1 MSLPSRTSKENE
13 EMVEQK
19 YNSGMPVVPDLKD
32 FDMSSGGFFERVIF
46 NNRIL
51 VIVACLLATVVL
63 GFFAT
68 RLQVNASFEKMI
80 PSSSPYIKNYLA
92 YKSELP
98 GLGNSIRV
106 VVENKQGDIYN
117 PDYLLAL
124 QKVNDT
130 LYLIPGVDRSW
141 MKSLWMPI
149 VRWKEVTE
157 EGVEGGAVMPADY
170 DGSEAS
176 ISALRRNI
184 ARAGIIGGLVANDG
198 RSSMIVAPLLDTNPQ
213 TGEPLNYGEF
223 SRQLEEQ
230 LRSMESDKIGI
241 HIVGFSKLVGDLID
255 GLYAVM
261 LFFGASVIIA
271 AVFVYLYTRCL
282 RSTLLLVGIAV
293 AGVVWLLGLM
303 QLLGYELDPY
313 SILVPFLI
321 FAIGVSHGTQK
332 MNGILQDI
340 GRGTHKYVAA
350 RYTFRRLFLTGLT
363 ALLCNIVGFAV
374 LVIIDIP
381 VIRDLALTTSIGV
394 AVLIFTKLLLIPV
407 ALSYIGVSK
416 KAARIAI
423 EKDRAGEENRGFLG
437 HVWHGLDRF
446 TERRWA
452 TAVIA
457 LSLGVTAIGSVV
469 MLDLKVG
476 DLDPGAPE
484 LRPESRYNRDN
495 AYITAHY
502 GLSSDQFVV
511 IMKTSEDSC
520 RLYQSLQTM
529 DKLAWQLRQTEGV
542 QTTNSLAE
550 TVRFITAGMAEGS
563 GKWLTISRDQ
573 AITNSSVDAAMIS
586 APGITNQKCS
596 VTPLIA
602 YLADHKADTLNR
614 VLKVTE
620 DFAAQHNTAAESEQP
635 LEFLLAAGNAGIEAA
650 TNIEVEKGI
659 VTMYLAVYG
668 ATALLCLLTFRSW
681 RATVVALIPLL
692 MTTIICKALMV
703 WLGIGLKVATLP
715 VIAVGVGVG
724 VDYALYLLSVQLAVQ
739 ERGGS
744 LAVAYRRSLDFT
756 GRVVALIGLTMAA
769 GVVTWAWS
777 PIKFQADMGI
787 LLTFMFL
794 WNMLGALVLIP
805 ALSHFLLN
813 PKTTATSPEAARGEK
828 VAGSVEQGKRVNTQ
842 AVTAH

>member
-1 MSLPSRTSKENE
+1 
-13 EMVEQK
+13 MVEQK
-19 YNSGMPVVPDLKD
+19 YNSGMPVIRDLKD
-32 FDMSSGGFFERVIF
+32 FDKTSGGLLERIIF

-51 VIVACLLATVVL
+51 IIVACVLATLTL

-80 PSSSPYIKNYLA
+80 PSNSPYIKNYLA
-92 YKSELP
+92 YKNQLP
-98 GLGNSIRV
+98 GLGNTIRI
-106 VVENKQGDIYN
+106 VVENKKGDIYD
-117 PDYLLAL
+117 PEYLQVL

-157 EGVEGGAVMPADY
+157 QGIEGGAVMPSTY
-170 DGSEAS
+170 NGSEAS
-176 ISALRRNI
+176 INALRQNI
-184 ARAGIIGGLVANDG
+184 ARAGIIGNLVSNDSK
-198 RSSMIVAPLLDTNPQ
+198 SSMIVAPLLDTNPK
-213 TGEPLNYGEF
+213 TGLPLSYGEF
-223 SRQLEEQ
+223 SHQLEEQ
-230 LRSMESDKIGI
+230 IRSLESPTIGI

-255 GLYAVM
+255 GLYSVM
-261 LFFGASVIIA
+261 FFFGISVVIA
-271 AVFVYLYTRCL
+271 ALFVYLYTRCL
-282 RSTLLLVGIAV
+282 RSTLLLVGVAI

-303 QLLGYELDPY
+303 ELLGYELDPY

-321 FAIGVSHGTQK
+321 FAIGLSHGTQK

-340 GRGTHKYVAA
+340 GRGTHKYIAA

-363 ALLCNIVGFAV
+363 ALLTNIVGFAV

-423 EKDRAGEENRGFLG
+423 EKDQAGEANKGLLG
-437 HVWHGLDRF
+437 RIWKSLDRF

-452 TAVIA
+452 TAVILMSVA
-457 LSLGVTAIGSVV
+457 VTAVGCVV
-469 MLDLKVG
+469 MLHLKVG

-484 LRPESRYNRDN
+484 LRPDSRYNRDS
-495 AYITAHY
+495 AFITRNY

-511 IMKTSEDSC
+511 IMKTAEDSC
-520 RLYQSLQTM
+520 RLYPALQAM
-529 DKLAWQLRQTEGV
+529 DQLAWRLRQTEGV
-542 QTTNSLAE
+542 QTTNSLSE
-550 TVRFITAGMAEGS
+550 SVRMITAGMAEGS

-586 APGITNQKCS
+586 SPGITNQQCS

-602 YLADHKADTLNR
+602 YLTDHKADTLTR
-614 VLKVTE
+614 VLDVAE
-620 DFAAQHNTAAESEQP
+620 GFARQNNNRLDAPQ
-635 LEFLLAAGNAGIEAA
+635 FLLAAGNAGIEAA

-659 VTMYLAVYG
+659 ITMYFAVYG

-681 RATVVALIPLL
+681 RATLVAIIPLI

-739 ERGGS
+739 ARGGS
-744 LAVAYRRSLDFT
+744 LATAYRRSLDFT

-769 GVVTWAWS
+769 GVITWAWS

-813 PKTTATSPEAARGEK
+813 PKTNTSVQESEVGQADAVEPLPTEQRPRKNSAAII
-828 VAGSVEQGKRVNTQ
+828 V
-842 AVTAH
+842 H

>member
-1 MSLPSRTSKENE
+1 
-13 EMVEQK
+13 
-19 YNSGMPVVPDLKD
+19 
-32 FDMSSGGFFERVIF
+32 
-46 NNRIL
+46 
-51 VIVACLLATVVL
+51 
-63 GFFAT
+63 
-68 RLQVNASFEKMI
+68 MI

-92 YKSELP
+92 YKDQLP

-106 VVENKQGDIYN
+106 VVSNKQGDIYE
-117 PDYLLAL
+117 PEYLQAL
-124 QKVNDT
+124 QEVNDK

-141 MKSLWMPI
+141 MRSLWMPI

-157 EGVEGGAVMPADY
+157 EGIDGGAVMPADY

-176 ISALRRNI
+176 IDTLRHNI
-184 ARAGIIGGLVANDG
+184 ARAGIVGSLVANDA

-213 TGEPLNYGEF
+213 TGEPLSYGDF

-230 LRSMESDKIGI
+230 LRSMESDRVGI

-261 LFFGASVIIA
+261 LFFGASVVIA
-271 AVFVYLYTRCL
+271 ALFVYFYTRCL

-303 QLLGYELDPY
+303 ELLGYELDPY

-416 KAARIAI
+416 KAALIAI
-423 EKDRAGEENRGFLG
+423 EKDRAGEQNRGFLG
-437 HVWHGLDRF
+437 RVWHGLDRF
-446 TERRWA
+446 TERPWA
-452 TAVIA
+452 IAVIA
-457 LSLGVTAIGSVV
+457 LSVLVTAFCSVV
-469 MLDLKVG
+469 MLDLKIG

-484 LRPESRYNRDN
+484 LRPDSRYNRDN
-495 AYITAHY
+495 AFITANY

-511 IMKTSEDSC
+511 IMKTNDDGC
-520 RLYQSLQTM
+520 RLYQPLQVM
-529 DKLAWQLRQTEGV
+529 DQLAWRLRQTEGV

-550 TVRFITAGMAEGS
+550 TVRFFTAGMAEGS

-586 APGITNQKCS
+586 SPGITNQNCS
-596 VTPLIA
+596 VTPLVA
-602 YLADHKADTLNR
+602 YLADHKADTLSR
-614 VLKVTE
+614 VLHVAE
-620 DFAAQHNTAAESEQP
+620 DFAREHNISDGEQP
-635 LEFLLAAGNAGIEAA
+635 VEFLLAAGSAGIEAA

-681 RATVVALIPLL
+681 RATLVALIPLV

-739 ERGGS
+739 QRGGS

-769 GVVTWAWS
+769 GVITWAWS

-805 ALSHFLLN
+805 ALSHFLLRS
-813 PKTTATSPEAARGEK
+813 KTSTESPEMEYGDEELEVPEQAEKANVQAIAA
-828 VAGSVEQGKRVNTQ
+828 
-842 AVTAH
+842 H